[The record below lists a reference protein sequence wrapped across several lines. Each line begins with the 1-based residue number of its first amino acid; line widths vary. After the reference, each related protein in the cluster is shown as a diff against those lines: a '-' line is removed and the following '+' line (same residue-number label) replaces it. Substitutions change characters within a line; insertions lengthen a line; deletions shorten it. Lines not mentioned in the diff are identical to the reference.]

1 MVEKLEHY
9 IQSLNEEKER
19 QKIFT
24 DNITHEL
31 KTPITAILGHADLL
45 QRLTNEEDKSFTK
58 LRRFR
63 RKPITKTCGRT
74 P

>member
-31 KTPITAILGHADLL
+31 KTQSLHTGHADLL
-45 QRLTNEEDKSFTK
+45 QRLTNEEDKKFH
-58 LRRFR
+58 
-63 RKPITKTCGRT
+63 
-74 P
+74 